1 MNRRD
6 ALKFGSL
13 ALTAAAMGETL
24 RPLKLKAAGKAN
36 PRGTARNCII
46 IEMGGAIS
54 QADCWDFK
62 ETRYTPK
69 DLNVQKLTSDIS
81 LSKTLFPHSA
91 EYVDKIAL
99 VRSMRANEM
108 IHFIG
113 QYHTQTG
120 RALNVALAREIPALG
135 SVVSYELESRR
146 RESDTFPT
154 YISTSLTSSA
164 NGGIGCGFLP
174 TRVTGLDLDPTT
186 VFDSFGDETTA
197 SNETL
202 ERRWS
207 LLEQF
212 EKVTTADRAGLGKKA
227 DDYKTF
233 YADARRISG
242 DPRWPAVFKTTK
254 EERERYGNDEYGLGL
269 ILARNMIAADAGTHF
284 LHVYDG
290 NRWDQ
295 HSFIFDRTKRVNHYV
310 NCERFDKGFA
320 SLIKDLSSMPGKT
333 PGKTLLDETLI
344 VATSEFGRTPAMNAV
359 EGRDHYRQAYTTLFA
374 GGGVKGGRAI
384 GKTNEDAS
392 QVIDTAWNHK
402 QQPFMDNVVATIYSA
417 LGIDWMKSFASTPSG
432 RGYEYVQTAPVG
444 GGEFISNDEIAP
456 LFG

>member
-1 MNRRD
+1 MNRRQV
-6 ALKFGSL
+6 LKWGSL
-13 ALTAAAMGETL
+13 ALTAAWSGEVL
-24 RPLKLKAAGKAN
+24 SPLKVRASAKVN
-36 PRGTARNCII
+36 PRGTARNCIL

-69 DLNVQKLTSDIS
+69 DLDVQKLTSDIY
-81 LSKTLFPHSA
+81 LSKTLFPRA
-91 EYVDKIAL
+91 PEYIDRVAF

-120 RALNVALAREIPALG
+120 RALNVAIAREIPALG
-135 SVVSYELESRR
+135 SVIAYELESRR

-154 YISTSLTSSA
+154 YISTYLTRSA

-174 TRVTGLDLDPTT
+174 TRTTGLDLDPTT
-186 VFDSFGDETTA
+186 VLDSFGESSATLNA
-197 SNETL
+197 TL

-207 LLEQF
+207 LLQEF
-212 EKVTTADRAGLGKKA
+212 ENVVAAGRSRMGKQA
-227 DDYKTF
+227 VDYRTF
-233 YADARRISG
+233 YADARRIES
-242 DPRWPAVFKTTK
+242 DHRWPGVFRVTN
-254 EERERYGNDEYGLGL
+254 EEKERYGNDEYGLGL
-269 ILARNMIAADAGTHF
+269 VLARNLLKADGGTRF
-284 LHVYDG
+284 IHVYDG

-320 SLIKDLSSMPGKT
+320 NLIKDLSSLPGSVQ
-333 PGKTLLDETLI
+333 GKTLLDETLI
-344 VATSEFGRTPAMNAV
+344 IATSEFGRTPAMNAV
-359 EGRDHYRQAYTTLFA
+359 AGRDHYRESYTSLFA

-384 GKTNEDAS
+384 GATNGDAS
-392 QVIDTAWNHK
+392 KVVETGWNHRE
-402 QQPFMDNVVATIYSA
+402 QPFMDNTTATIYSA
-417 LGIDWMKSFASTPSG
+417 LGIDWGKRVDSTPSG

-444 GGEFISNDEIAP
+444 GGEFISNDELGP
-456 LFG
+456 LFE